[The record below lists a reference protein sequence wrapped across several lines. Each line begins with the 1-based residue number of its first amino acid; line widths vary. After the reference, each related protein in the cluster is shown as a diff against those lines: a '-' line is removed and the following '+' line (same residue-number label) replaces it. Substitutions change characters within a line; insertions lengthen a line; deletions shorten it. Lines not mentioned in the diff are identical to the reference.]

1 MLYFWDLHF
10 QIFWSKIA
18 DRKANKA
25 PEGSGAFKI
34 LEICGVEIDM
44 VKLTVRIKAGDL
56 YDYMLRH
63 SYNSPA
69 GILGSAFG
77 AVLIIFAFVS
87 RYWAILVLGALML
100 LYLPWTLFI
109 RSRKQILSNPSF
121 QEPLQYTLDDMGL
134 TISQGE
140 EEARMEWGDM
150 YKAVSTGRS
159 IILYTSRVNATI
171 FPKRELGDQKAAVIE
186 MISTH
191 MPPARVK
198 IRS

>member
-1 MLYFWDLHF
+1 M
-10 QIFWSKIA
+10 I
-18 DRKANKA
+18 
-25 PEGSGAFKI
+25 
-34 LEICGVEIDM
+34 
-44 VKLTVRIKAGDL
+44 KLTVKIEAGDL

-77 AVLIIFAFVS
+77 AVLIIFALASQHWVV
-87 RYWAILVLGALML
+87 LVLGALML

-121 QEPLQYTLDDMGL
+121 QEPLQYVLDQTGL

-140 EEARMEWGDM
+140 EEAGMAWEDM
-150 YKAVSTGRS
+150 YKAVSTSRS

-191 MPPARVK
+191 MPPGKVK